1 MIITEPNAYVAEVHD
16 RMLLTQGQ
24 FEPWRMAQQASNIS
38 SLRLMTFLQKWAVSQ
53 GVNSSNAPT
62 DDPSLIDKIAA

>member
-38 SLRLMTFLQKWAVSQ
+38 SLRLMIFLQKWAVSQ
-53 GVNSSNAPT
+53 GVNSSNPPT